1 MDAVDLRGIKVGIF
15 DLSIEAKETLIL
27 PAYKG
32 STLRG
37 GFGNA
42 FKKIVCVQKER
53 DCSSCILKGQCIY
66 SYVFETPPK
75 PDTKVM
81 RKYEYVPHPFII
93 EPPSENKRG
102 YKPGDGLTFRLTLVG
117 KAIDFLPY
125 FIYTFE
131 ELGRIGIGKGRG
143 RFELKAVHARNGKTS
158 PISECKNPKNL
169 IYSSAT
175 KKLTPPDPV
184 VIDMDIP
191 SSDGLSDKTLT
202 LRFLTPTRIS
212 YNGHITSELEFHI
225 LIRNLLRRISLL
237 SYFHCGVD
245 TSAWDFKGMIE
256 RAKGIKTKETQ
267 LRWYDWKRYSSRQET
282 KIGMGGFIGEITFD
296 GDVAPFFPLIRAGE
310 VLHVGKSTSFGLGRY
325 EIRLQSGYPL
335 RSDRIGDKDSVV
347 ILRELRGY
355 EE

>member
-15 DLSIEAKETLIL
+15 DLSIEAKEPIIL

-53 DCSSCILKGQCIY
+53 DCSSCILKGRCIY

-75 PDTKVM
+75 PDTEVM
-81 RKYEYVPHPFII
+81 RKYESVPHPFII
-93 EPPSENKRG
+93 EPPSENRRN
-102 YKPGDGLTFRLTLVG
+102 YKPGDGLTFGLTLVG

-143 RFELKAVHARNGKTS
+143 QFELKAVHAQNGKVSSS
-158 PISECKNPKNL
+158 PDFKNPKNP
-169 IYSSAT
+169 IYTSAT

-184 VIDMDIP
+184 VINMDIP
-191 SSDGLSDKTLT
+191 GSDGISDKTLT

-225 LIRNLLRRISLL
+225 LIRNLLRRVSLL
-237 SYFHCGVD
+237 SYFHCGID
-245 TSAWDFKGMIE
+245 TSAWDFKGIIE
-256 RAKGIKTKETQ
+256 RAKEIKTKETQ
-267 LRWYDWKRYSSRQET
+267 LRWYDWKRYSSRQDT
-282 KIGMGGFIGEITFD
+282 KIGMGGFLGEITFG
-296 GDVAPFFPLIRAGE
+296 GDVAPFFPLIMAGE
-310 VLHVGKSTSFGLGRY
+310 VLHVGKGTSFGLGRY
-325 EIRLQSGYPL
+325 EMRL
-335 RSDRIGDKDSVV
+335 
-347 ILRELRGY
+347 
-355 EE
+355 

>member
-15 DLSIEAKETLIL
+15 DLSIEAKETIIL

-66 SYVFETPPK
+66 SYVFETPPT

-81 RKYEYVPHPFII
+81 RKYESVPHPFII
-93 EPPSENKRG
+93 EPPSENRRN
-102 YKPGDGLTFRLTLVG
+102 YKPGDGLTFGLTLVG

-143 RFELKAVHARNGKTS
+143 RFELKAIHARNGKTS
-158 PISECKNPKNL
+158 PISGCKNPQNP

-184 VIDMDIP
+184 AINMDF
-191 SSDGLSDKTLT
+191 SASGALSDKTLT

-225 LIRNLLRRISLL
+225 LIRYLTMRCFEKNNMRHKIDICLN
-237 SYFHCGVD
+237 
-245 TSAWDFKGMIE
+245 K
-256 RAKGIKTKETQ
+256 
-267 LRWYDWKRYSSRQET
+267 SSN
-282 KIGMGGFIGEITFD
+282 
-296 GDVAPFFPLIRAGE
+296 
-310 VLHVGKSTSFGLGRY
+310 
-325 EIRLQSGYPL
+325 
-335 RSDRIGDKDSVV
+335 
-347 ILRELRGY
+347 
-355 EE
+355 